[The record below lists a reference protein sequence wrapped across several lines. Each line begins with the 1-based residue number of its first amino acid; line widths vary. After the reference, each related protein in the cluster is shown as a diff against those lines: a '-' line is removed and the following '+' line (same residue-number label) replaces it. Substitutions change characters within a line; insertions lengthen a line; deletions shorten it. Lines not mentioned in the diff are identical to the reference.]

1 MADDVDLGRL
11 VTDLPDWE
19 EPNDRIRPRRRA
31 APEADRGVGPG
42 AGDPDGRVRGDAPD
56 SDRRAQR
63 GDTPDRDRR
72 TPRSDGARADPEP
85 VSDTG
90 SEAVGAPGA
99 NEGTGVP
106 AVADAAAS
114 AAADTADSSPAGDA
128 PTTQDP
134 VTDPAVGADV
144 AARPD
149 ARPDDPTPPIG
160 QPVHRVDPEATGR
173 TARSDVDLDTAPME
187 PVVAQAQP
195 AERVTAR
202 RAVAE
207 APTRRQHRVEPPP
220 APVAE
225 PWEEEWHDE
234 PVRRRRRRRS
244 VWRRLLLA
252 LVLLVLV
259 LVGYYAFT
267 LWQVWATGRS
277 DQARPVDA
285 IVVMGAAQY
294 DGRPSPQLAARLD
307 HVAELWPAG
316 YAPTVVV
323 TGGNQPGDRFTEAAA
338 SAAYLV
344 ERGVPELA
352 IVQEDQGSTTLES
365 LENVAA
371 LLEARGA
378 ASVLIVTDPYHAL
391 RSRMVAEDQGLDAY
405 VSPTDTSVV
414 GGRESVTRH
423 LEEAAGV
430 SVGRLIGFDRLSGLT
445 G

>member
-1 MADDVDLGRL
+1 VADDVDLGRL

-19 EPNDRIRPRRRA
+19 ERDDQIRPRRRRA
-31 APEADRGVGPG
+31 PTEDEGRGPEADDRGQQ
-42 AGDPDGRVRGDAPD
+42 AGDADGAAGRESSDPGRRESPGDGRPTGPD
-56 SDRRAQR
+56 SR
-63 GDTPDRDRR
+63 P
-72 TPRSDGARADPEP
+72 
-85 VSDTG
+85 DTG
-90 SEAVGAPGA
+90 SGPVGSGPATEGA
-99 NEGTGVP
+99 DLPTGDDGPP
-106 AVADAAAS
+106 A
-114 AAADTADSSPAGDA
+114 PAGDER
-128 PTTQDP
+128 TTPGP
-134 VTDPAVGADV
+134 VTDPAVGAEAV
-144 AARPD
+144 AGPV

-160 QPVHRVDPEATGR
+160 QPVHRVDLEATDR
-173 TARSDVDLDTAPME
+173 TARSNVDVDTAPME
-187 PVVAQAQP
+187 PVVARTQP
-195 AERVTAR
+195 AGPTTGR

-252 LVLLVLV
+252 FVLLVLL

-267 LWQVWATGRS
+267 LWQVWSTGRS
-277 DQARPVDA
+277 DEARPVDA

-316 YAPTVVV
+316 YAPIVVA
-323 TGGNQPGDRFTEAAA
+323 TGGNQPGDRFTEAEA
-338 SAAYLV
+338 SAAYLA
-344 ERGVPELA
+344 ERGVPVSA
-352 IVQEDQGSTTLES
+352 IVQEDQGATTLES
-365 LENVAA
+365 LENVAD

-378 ASVLIVTDPYHAL
+378 GSVLIVTDPYHAL
-391 RSRMVAEDQGLDAY
+391 RSRMIAEDHGLDAY
-405 VSPTDTSVV
+405 VSPTGTSVV
-414 GGRESVTRH
+414 SGRESVTRH

>member
-19 EPNDRIRPRRRA
+19 ERDDPIRPRRRPGPTKD
-31 APEADRGVGPG
+31 PEAGPE
-42 AGDPDGRVRGDAPD
+42 AGEPDGASGEDA
-56 SDRRAQR
+56 SDRPRQEPQQDGGRSGGGPPR
-63 GDTPDRDRR
+63 G
-72 TPRSDGARADPEP
+72 
-85 VSDTG
+85 TG
-90 SEAVGAPGA
+90 SAAVGARGA
-99 NEGTGVP
+99 DDGGRTGVP
-106 AVADAAAS
+106 GDDEPVATSPAVDERTTEEVVTEPVADAE
-114 AAADTADSSPAGDA
+114 
-128 PTTQDP
+128 
-134 VTDPAVGADV
+134 V
-144 AARPD
+144 AQARV
-149 ARPDDPTPPIG
+149 ARPDDPTPPLG
-160 QPVHRVDPEATGR
+160 QPVHRVDLEATDR

-187 PVVAQAQP
+187 PVVARAQP
-195 AERVTAR
+195 AESVTVR

-220 APVAE
+220 APAAE

-234 PVRRRRRRRS
+234 PVRRRPRRRRS
-244 VWRRLLLA
+244 VWRRLLLV
-252 LVLLVLV
+252 LVLAVLF

-277 DQARPVDA
+277 DEARPVDA

-316 YAPTVVV
+316 YAPIVVV
-323 TGGNQPGDRFTEAAA
+323 TGGNQPGDRFTEAGS

-344 ERGVPELA
+344 ERGVPDSA

-365 LENVAA
+365 LENVAE
-371 LLEARGA
+371 LLQARGA
-378 ASVLIVTDPYHAL
+378 GSVLIVTDPYHAL
-391 RSRMVAEDQGLDAY
+391 RSRMIAEDQGLDAY
-405 VSPTDTSVV
+405 VSPTGTSVV
-414 GGRESVTRH
+414 GGRESITRH